1 MKTWYVYI
9 LECRNKALY
18 TGVTNN
24 IERWLKDHQAGNGGH
39 YTSYNRPER
48 IIYKEEFKN
57 LSDAK
62 IREQQIKR
70 WSKSKKLA
78 LIKGDQA
85 ELINLSKSRD

>member
-1 MKTWYVYI
+1 VTDNTEQRFK
-9 LECRNKALY
+9 RHQ
-18 TGVTNN
+18 TG
-24 IERWLKDHQAGNGGH
+24 QGGH
-39 YTSYNRPER
+39 YTSYNKPRR
-48 IIYKEEFKN
+48 ILYKEEFKN